1 MDQQSPSAVSPHRV
15 FAREDWARLR
25 ADTPLTLD
33 EADVERLKS
42 LNDPIVLDEVVQI
55 YLPISRLLSLYVAA
69 IQNLYAATRTFL
81 GDEDGVMPF
90 IIGVAGSVAVMI
102 PPIIARALS
111 LRPSWAR
118 RMISWN
124 RGVVGNADSCAARTV
139 PGPAR
144 ANAGGLRK
152 VTSD

>member
-69 IQNLYAATRTFL
+69 IQNTVIELALTIRNKTRPPCSTCTTS
-81 GDEDGVMPF
+81 
-90 IIGVAGSVAVMI
+90 GSASVRSL
-102 PPIIARALS
+102 AR
-111 LRPSWAR
+111 
-118 RMISWN
+118 
-124 RGVVGNADSCAARTV
+124 
-139 PGPAR
+139 
-144 ANAGGLRK
+144 
-152 VTSD
+152 